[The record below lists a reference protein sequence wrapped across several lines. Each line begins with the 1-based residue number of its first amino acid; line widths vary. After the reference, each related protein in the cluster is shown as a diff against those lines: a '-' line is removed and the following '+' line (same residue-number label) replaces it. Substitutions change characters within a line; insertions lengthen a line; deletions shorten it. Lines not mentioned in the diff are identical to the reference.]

1 MRATKYFKAKDLLD
15 LESALFTDNH
25 NFKYCL
31 IQESQKYFYIGE
43 SVHVANVFQRIRSV
57 LMNNQLDLVAHNLQ
71 KTVRSTNLADWV
83 IAVFK
88 NPELD
93 DSYII
98 KQLEGFTQLHKA
110 KRYEVHG
117 KENIKVFLVEHNR
130 YRVQTYLSSAI
141 DLTEG
146 QFNSRAKRLMRLRSA
161 RFKDTI
167 LGANQQQQYLAVV
180 NAALHSG
187 TGDWIVTE
195 VEVKPEVVGD
205 ISQWV
210 RSRNEAFND
219 LFHREYL
226 TK

>member
-15 LESALFTDNH
+15 LESALFTDFH
-25 NFKYCL
+25 KFKYCL

-71 KTVRSTNLADWV
+71 KTVRSTNMSDWV

-88 NPELD
+88 DPDLND
-93 DSYII
+93 NYI
-98 KQLEGFTQLHKA
+98 KSQLAGFTQLHKA

-117 KENIKVFLVEHNR
+117 KENIRVFLVEHIR
-130 YRVQTYLSSAI
+130 YKVQTYLSSAV

-146 QFNSRAKRLMRLRSA
+146 QFNSRAKKFLKLRAA
-161 RFKDTI
+161 RFKDADLKGKELERYT
-167 LGANQQQQYLAVV
+167 AVA

-187 TGDWIVTE
+187 TGEWAIYEIEIDRSEIR
-195 VEVKPEVVGD
+195 D
-205 ISQWV
+205 IPLYV
-210 RSRNEAFND
+210 RSRNEAFNN
-219 LFHREYL
+219 LSHREKL
-226 TK
+226 PK

>member
-15 LESALFTDNH
+15 LEAALFTDHH

-57 LMNNQLDLVAHNLQ
+57 LLNNQLDLVAHNLQ
-71 KTVRSTNLADWV
+71 KTVRSTNMADWV

-88 NPELD
+88 NPD
-93 DSYII
+93 TPDGYII
-98 KQLEGFTQLHKA
+98 NQLPGFTQLHKA

-117 KENIKVFLVEHNR
+117 KENIRVYLVEHKR
-130 YRVQTYLSSAI
+130 YKVQTYLSSAVE
-141 DLTEG
+141 LTEG
-146 QFNSRAKRLMRLRSA
+146 QFNSRAKKFMKLRAA
-161 RFKDTI
+161 RFMDADLKGKELERYTSV
-167 LGANQQQQYLAVV
+167 A

-187 TGDWIVTE
+187 TGEWIITE
-195 VEVKPEVVGD
+195 VDVKPEVVGD
-205 ISQWV
+205 IPQWV
-210 RSRNEAFND
+210 RTKNEAFNN
-219 LFHREYL
+219 LAYREKL

>member
-15 LESALFTDNH
+15 LESALFTDHH

-57 LMNNQLDLVAHNLQ
+57 LMNNHLDLVAHNLQ
-71 KTVRSTNLADWV
+71 KTVRSTNMADWV

-93 DSYII
+93 DNYII

-117 KENIKVFLVEHNR
+117 KENIRVFLVEHKR

-146 QFNSRAKRLMRLRSA
+146 QFNSRAKRLMRLRAA
-161 RFKDTI
+161 RFKD
-167 LGANQQQQYLAVV
+167 ANLKGKDLERYTLVA

-187 TGDWIVTE
+187 TGDWIITE
-195 VEVKPEVVGD
+195 VEVKPEVIGD
-205 ISQWV
+205 IPQWV
-210 RSRNEAFND
+210 RSKNEAFNG
-219 LFHREYL
+219 LYHREFL
-226 TK
+226 N